1 MIPAIKTANKKTLND
16 PKSVIAVKTIAV
28 KPAAGPET
36 LK

>member
-1 MIPAIKTANKKTLND
+1 MNPAIKTANKKILKA
-16 PKSVIAVKTIAV
+16 PKSEMAVKTIAV